1 MDSECDLIREA
12 GILLRKLE
20 KLYEALGN
28 DERRSEVGR
37 ALDLLDR

>member
-12 GILLRKLE
+12 LMLLRKLE
-20 KLYEALGN
+20 KLYESERN

-37 ALDLLDR
+37 AIDLIDR